1 MEGFNTFGM
10 GNGEESDYDEEL
22 NENNDVPAEN
32 SETFEANDAR
42 TLFLTSHNYFH
53 FTSFQSSS
61 LADLAGVSVIF
72 SGSGPSVL
80 GSISSSGI
88 YDFVFSVELLT
99 SIALSLTLKILFQ
112 ISRVM
117 VLDYSE
123 LSGVRVFQFS
133 MASLFFVWGKLN
145 ERPKKC
151 RGSNEEGW
159 PLGLQPLNARVGLAR
174 NRDFL
179 ESISFNTLISGS
191 PTCSTNC
198 SSDDDDG
205 MKEIASTFKIMFEHS
220 IVQMRLMV
228 QGTTSSR

>member
-22 NENNDVPAEN
+22 NENNDVPTKN

-53 FTSFQSSS
+53 FTGFQSSS
-61 LADLAGVSVIF
+61 PADLAGVSVIF
-72 SGSGPSVL
+72 SGSAQ
-80 GSISSSGI
+80 
-88 YDFVFSVELLT
+88 VFLD
-99 SIALSLTLKILFQ
+99 LFL
-112 ISRVM
+112 R
-117 VLDYSE
+117 L
-123 LSGVRVFQFS
+123 
-133 MASLFFVWGKLN
+133 
-145 ERPKKC
+145 
-151 RGSNEEGW
+151 EEGW

-174 NRDFL
+174 NRDFS

-191 PTCSTNC
+191 PTCSTN
-198 SSDDDDG
+198 SSSDDDG

-220 IVQMRLMV
+220 IEQMRLMV